1 MSIDFLLL
9 CSSENDLLTIQI
21 QVQLSNNSNC
31 ESHFFRKLITA
42 CKSQDTLDINCNYDA
57 SNRPAARPPTGG
69 ATVHGVSDNAAAID
83 IAEIA
88 RENTRHSI
96 IIWGAGGRE
105 HTRIIQ
111 PLYSDRLE
119 CLRRNQGIF

>member
-1 MSIDFLLL
+1 MQSISIGFLLL
-9 CSSENDLLTIQI
+9 CSSDNDLLTIQI
-21 QVQLSNNSNC
+21 QVQLSNNSTC

-42 CKSQDTLDINCNYDA
+42 CKSQDTPDINRNYDA

-69 ATVHGVSDNAAAID
+69 ATVHGVSDNAAAIN

-96 IIWGAGGRE
+96 YTLHYLKLVVVSI
-105 HTRIIQ
+105 
-111 PLYSDRLE
+111 
-119 CLRRNQGIF
+119 CK